1 MVDINDL
8 SPGMVVKIVD
18 NWNDNTGQNTSGLMD
33 KYLGTFMTIKEV
45 KSFDILMEEDQGDRI
60 LSIGKTFGWYWNK
73 YAIDYIV
80 SEAGEAVTLPDLSEM
95 I

>member
-18 NWNDNTGQNTSGLMD
+18 QWNEYTDENPLGEMD
-33 KYLGTFMTIKEV
+33 KYLGTFMTVKEV
-45 KSFDILMEEDQGDRI
+45 LYMVAYMEEDQNDRTNWN
-60 LSIGKTFGWYWNK
+60 GKTCGWSWNK
-73 YAIDYIV
+73 HTIDYIV
-80 SEAGEAVTLPDLSEM
+80 SEVGILPDLSEM

>member
-18 NWNDNTGQNTSGLMD
+18 HWNENTGQNVSGLMD
-33 KYLGTFMTIKEV
+33 KYLGSFMTIKEI
-45 KSFDILMEEDQGDRI
+45 KSFDILMEEDQNDRI
-60 LSIGKTFGWYWNK
+60 TSNGKHFGWYWNR
-73 YAIDYIV
+73 YAIEYIV
-80 SEAGEAVTLPDLSEM
+80 SEAGTLPDLSEM

>member
-18 NWNDNTGQNTSGLMD
+18 NWNNNTGQNTSGLMD

-60 LSIGKTFGWYWNK
+60 LSYESGKTYGWYWNK
-73 YAIDYIV
+73 YTIDYIV
-80 SEAGEAVTLPDLSEM
+80 SEAGTLPDLSEM

>member
-18 NWNDNTGQNTSGLMD
+18 NWNNKTMQNTSGLMD

-45 KSFDILMEEDQGDRI
+45 KSFDILMEEDQGDRV
-60 LSIGKTFGWYWNK
+60 LPGGKTFGWYWNK
-73 YAIDYIV
+73 YTIDYIV
-80 SEAGEAVTLPDLSEM
+80 SDAGTLPDLSEM